1 MNTNRRIGLLT
12 VTTVICCFLA
22 SCTSPTLY
30 DVILRSGT
38 IYDGSG
44 EKPYTGD
51 AAFSDDIIASI
62 GDIGE
67 ATAPIDIDIKG
78 LAVAPGF
85 VNMMSW
91 ANESLIEDGR
101 SQSDIRQGVT
111 LEIMGEGESMGP
123 LNDSMKAEMIRL
135 QTDIRYDIE
144 DRKRVV

>member
-12 VTTVICCFLA
+12 VATIICCFLA
-22 SCTSPTLY
+22 SCRSPALY

-44 EKPYTGD
+44 EKPYVGD
-51 AAFSDDIIASI
+51 VAFNDDMIAAI

-67 ATAPIDIDIKG
+67 ARASIDIDVDG

-91 ANESLIEDGR
+91 AN
-101 SQSDIRQGVT
+101 
-111 LEIMGEGESMGP
+111 
-123 LNDSMKAEMIRL
+123 
-135 QTDIRYDIE
+135 
-144 DRKRVV
+144 